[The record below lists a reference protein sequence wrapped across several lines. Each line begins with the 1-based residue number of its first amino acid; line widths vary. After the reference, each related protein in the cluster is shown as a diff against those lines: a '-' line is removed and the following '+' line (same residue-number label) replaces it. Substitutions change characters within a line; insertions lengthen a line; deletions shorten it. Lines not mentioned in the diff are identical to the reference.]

1 MKPVNTYNC
10 LDYRRE
16 KLADPKRLS
25 APARAHEH
33 SCSACRDFAR
43 RIDNHAAQLETTL
56 AVTVPEGLA
65 DRVLLRVHHGTGR
78 PWKLW
83 ALAASVIFSLGLG
96 IEQWQPR
103 PTPDAARVAIE
114 HVLHEPEAFTDAR
127 LADPGQ
133 FRFVLANFG
142 GEMQAP
148 LGAVRFMKL
157 CPVAQG
163 TAWHIVLDTE
173 HGEVTLLLIPD
184 AKPGSE
190 IYRGTMEGYSAQVQ
204 PGGQGYVA
212 VITRSPYAL
221 DRATRMV
228 DERVRWRT

>member
-1 MKPVNTYNC
+1 MNRPDTYHC
-10 LDYRRE
+10 LDFRRE

-25 APARAHEH
+25 AAARAHASE
-33 SCSACRDFAR
+33 CRACREFAR
-43 RIDNHAAQLETTL
+43 RIDGHAAQVEATL
-56 AVTVPEGLA
+56 AVSVPEGLA
-65 DRVLLRVHHGTGR
+65 DRVLLRVHHGDGR

-96 IEQWQPR
+96 VEQWQPR
-103 PTPDAARVAIE
+103 QTPDAARVAIE

-127 LADPGQ
+127 LADPDS

-142 GEMQAP
+142 GEISAP

-173 HGEVTLLLIPD
+173 VGAVTLLLIPD
-184 AKPGSE
+184 ATPASE
-190 IYRGTMEGYSAQVQ
+190 VYRGTLEGYSAQVL

-212 VITRSPYAL
+212 IITRSPHTL
-221 DRATRMV
+221 DKAARMV